1 MTEKSFDPEVWGP
14 HYWFFLMTIAISYP
28 LKANEI
34 TRKKYYDLI
43 SNIPLFIPH
52 PPIGNKFSNLLDKY
66 PVSPYLEGKD
76 AFLKWV
82 NFIHNK
88 INVELGKDEKT
99 LTESLNSYYELY
111 KPKKII
117 LREQIKY
124 KKKLVIT
131 GSIIVLVLGGYYLYK
146 K

>member
-1 MTEKSFDPEVWGP
+1 MS
-14 HYWFFLMTIAISYP
+14 IAISYP
-28 LKANEI
+28 LKANDV

-52 PPIGNKFSNLLDKY
+52 PPIGNKFSDLLDKY

-76 AFLKWV
+76 VFLKWV

-111 KPKKII
+111 KPKEII

-124 KKKLVIT
+124 KKKIVIT
-131 GSIIVLVLGGYYLYK
+131 GSIIVLLLGGYYLYK

>member
-66 PVSPYLEGKD
+66 PVSPYVEGKD

-111 KPKKII
+111 KPKEII

>member
-111 KPKKII
+111 KPKEII

>member
-111 KPKKII
+111 KPKEII

-131 GSIIVLVLGGYYLYK
+131 GSIIVCLLYTSDAADE
-146 K
+146 

>member
-28 LKANEI
+28 LKANDV

-52 PPIGNKFSNLLDKY
+52 PPIGNKFSDLLDKY

-111 KPKKII
+111 KPKEII

-131 GSIIVLVLGGYYLYK
+131 GSIIVLLLGGYYLYK

>member
-1 MTEKSFDPEVWGP
+1 MTNNIFNPEIWGP

-111 KPKKII
+111 KPKEII

>member
-28 LKANEI
+28 LKANDV

-43 SNIPLFIPH
+43 SNVPLFIPH

-111 KPKKII
+111 KPKEII

-131 GSIIVLVLGGYYLYK
+131 VSIIVLVLGGYYLYK

>member
-28 LKANEI
+28 LKSNDV

-52 PPIGNKFSNLLDKY
+52 PPIGNKFSDLLDKY

-88 INVELGKDEKT
+88 INIELGKDEKT

-111 KPKKII
+111 KPKEII